1 MTLPRCGC
9 TTGSPLQPHIVF
21 AHANG
26 FPAGVYRKLFEH
38 WRTAGWQVSAPEKVG
53 HDPRFPVTSNWPHL
67 RDELLRFIERDVG
80 APAFLVGHSLGGFLS
95 LMAAAQRPE
104 LAQGVVLLDSPVVAG
119 WRARAV
125 QFYKTTGVGE
135 RYSPGFVSKRR
146 REHWSSERSAFEH
159 FASKAAFARWDPD
172 VLRDYIA
179 AGTEPRGGQRALS
192 FRREVETAIYNT
204 LPHHLTRLLRSHPL
218 RCPVAFIGGTASAEV
233 RQAGLSA
240 TRQLVKDRIGW
251 IEGSH
256 LYPMERP
263 VETAERVLET
273 LALMA
278 PTPR

>member
-1 MTLPRCGC
+1 MARAAGAAE
-9 TTGSPLQPHIVF
+9 GGASQRHIVF

-38 WRTAGWQVSAPEKVG
+38 WRAAGWRVSAPEKVG
-53 HDPRFPVTSNWPHL
+53 HDPRYPVTSNWPNL
-67 RDELLRFIERDVG
+67 RDELLRFIERDAAG
-80 APAFLVGHSLGGFLS
+80 PAFLVGHSLGGFLS

-104 LAQGVVLLDSPVVAG
+104 LARGVVLLDSPIIAG

-125 QFYKTTGVGE
+125 QFYKTTGLGE

-146 REHWSSERSAFEH
+146 REQWPSDKAALEH
-159 FASKAAFARWDPD
+159 FAGKDAFARWDPD

-179 AGTEPRGGQRALS
+179 TGTEPLGGQRALS

-218 RCPVAFIGGTASAEV
+218 RCPVAFIGGTQSAEI
-233 RQAGLSA
+233 RRAGLAA
-240 TRQLVKDRIGW
+240 TRRLVKDRLSW

-263 VETAERVLET
+263 IESAQRVLET
-273 LALMA
+273 LKDMEAA
-278 PTPR
+278 PT